1 MRSALVGEIYK
12 KSLKQDAKS
21 KRDGS
26 IGGMVNLMSVDC
38 ETINGLM
45 GKFPF
50 LKPSSEHP
58 SMHPRLSGP
67 GVLDFKIET

>member
-45 GKFPF
+45 GKFQVG
-50 LKPSSEHP
+50 KP
-58 SMHPRLSGP
+58 
-67 GVLDFKIET
+67 V

>member
-1 MRSALVGEIYK
+1 MTLHLQK
-12 KSLKQDAKS
+12 NKDAKS

-45 GKFPF
+45 GKSQIQPF
-50 LKPSSEHP
+50 YN
-58 SMHPRLSGP
+58 R
-67 GVLDFKIET
+67 